1 MRIKTSLLVIGSALL
16 LSGCYYT
23 ERPYGYAP
31 VRRSE
36 IDLLLLLLPRCGGVL
51 RAASQYLLLA
61 RRRYLAFGSR
71 VPRNIVLRSHV
82 RVDLDSPEPY
92 RHHNEVR
99 VRHPRHPED
108 RRVSGT
114 VTIATSASQHGSRSP
129 AR

>member
-1 MRIKTSLLVIGSALL
+1 MKIKLPLLAIGSALL

-31 VRRSE
+31 GPAVESTYSYFYYPDAEVYYEPRRN
-36 IDLLLLLLPRCGGVL
+36 IYYWPDGGTW
-51 RAASQYLLLA
+51 RSGA
-61 RRRYLAFGSR
+61 R

-108 RRVSGT
+108 RPR
-114 VTIATSASQHGSRSP
+114 QRD
-129 AR
+129 RYDRDER